1 MLKPPSTAS
10 RHFKTAGTPGAQV
23 LRKEQAMAWERKLMR
38 TVRVRNVNKSGT
50 LARLLASIANLGAS
64 VGSIEMLTETAQ
76 AVVRDIT
83 VYADDEEHMDHVI
96 ETMRVN
102 EGTRVLEV
110 RDEVLRV
117 HQKGKIAIRSRFP
130 IDSTATL
137 RRVYTPGVAEVCLK
151 IADDPE
157 LAWLYTSISH
167 FVAIVTDGSAV
178 LGLGDIGALASM
190 PVMEGKAMLM
200 ETLVG
205 LSGMPILLNTRDPE
219 QIIQAVA
226 NIAPTF
232 AAIQLEDISA
242 PRCFEVEERLQ
253 AMLDIPVFHDNQH
266 GTAVVSTAALQVMAS
281 RARVDIGKA
290 VIGQVGLGAAGN
302 AIAKM
307 LMRLTGNPVLGID
320 LNETCMERFEH
331 DGGRRSSLAEIMSEC
346 QIVIATTGVP
356 NLIPP
361 EMIRK
366 GQIILALSHPKPE
379 IDPEEAMQR
388 GAIFSADGKSV
399 NNILG
404 FPGIFRGAVDS
415 RAPRITHEMLV
426 AAVDVLVRETPSEEL
441 MPNPLD
447 KRVHRQVARAVA
459 ETAMRQGIA
468 RAEYVSYV
476 EE

>member
-1 MLKPPSTAS
+1 
-10 RHFKTAGTPGAQV
+10 
-23 LRKEQAMAWERKLMR
+23 MAWERKLMR
-38 TVRVRNVNKSGT
+38 TVRVRNIQKSGT
-50 LARLLASIANLGAS
+50 LARLLASIADMGAS

-76 AVVRDIT
+76 SIVRDIT

-110 RDEVLRV
+110 RDDVLQV

-130 IDSTATL
+130 IDSTAML

-157 LAWLYTSISH
+157 LAWLYTSIGH

-178 LGLGDIGALASM
+178 LGLGDIGPLASM

-205 LSGMPILLNTRDPE
+205 LSGMPILLNTKDPDE
-219 QIIQAVA
+219 IVQAVST
-226 NIAPTF
+226 IALTF

-253 AMLDIPVFHDNQH
+253 AMLDIPVMHDDQH
-266 GTAVVSTAALQVMAS
+266 GTAVVSTAALKVITK
-281 RARVDIGKA
+281 RAHVDMDKA
-290 VIGQVGLGAAGN
+290 VIGQIGLGAAGN

-307 LMRLTGNPVLGID
+307 MMRLTGNPVLGID
-320 LNETCMERFEH
+320 LNETCMERFER
-331 DGGRRSSLAEIMSEC
+331 DGGKRSSLQEIMSEC
-346 QIVIATTGVP
+346 EIVIATTGSP
-356 NLIPP
+356 NIIKP
-361 EMIRK
+361 EMIHK
-366 GQIILALSHPKPE
+366 GQVILALSNPKPE
-379 IDPEEAMQR
+379 IDTQEAVER
-388 GAIFSADGKSV
+388 GAVFAADGKSV

-415 RAPRITHEMLV
+415 RSPRITDEMLI
-426 AAVDVLVRETPSEEL
+426 AAVDVLVRMTPSGEL

-447 KRVHRQVARAVA
+447 KKVHHEVARAVA
-459 ETAMRQGIA
+459 EAAIRQGIA
-468 RAEYVSYV
+468 RAEYVPYV

>member
-1 MLKPPSTAS
+1 
-10 RHFKTAGTPGAQV
+10 
-23 LRKEQAMAWERKLMR
+23 MAWERKLMR
-38 TVRVRNVNKSGT
+38 TVRVRNIQKSGT
-50 LARLLASIANLGAS
+50 LARLLASIADMGAS

-76 AVVRDIT
+76 SIVRDIT

-110 RDEVLRV
+110 RDDVLQV

-130 IDSTATL
+130 IDSTAML

-178 LGLGDIGALASM
+178 LGLGDIGPLASM

-205 LSGMPILLNTRDPE
+205 LSGMPILLNTKDPDE
-219 QIIQAVA
+219 IVQAVST
-226 NIAPTF
+226 IALTF

-253 AMLDIPVFHDNQH
+253 AMLDIPVMHDDQH
-266 GTAVVSTAALQVMAS
+266 GTAVVSAAALKVITK
-281 RARVDIGKA
+281 RAHVDMDKA
-290 VIGQVGLGAAGN
+290 LIGQIGLGAAGN

-307 LMRLTGNPVLGID
+307 MMRLTGNPVLGID
-320 LNETCMERFEH
+320 LNETCMERFER
-331 DGGRRSSLAEIMSEC
+331 DGGKRSSLQEIMSEC
-346 QIVIATTGVP
+346 EIVIATTGSP
-356 NLIPP
+356 NIIKP
-361 EMIRK
+361 EMIHK
-366 GQIILALSHPKPE
+366 GQVILALSNPKPE
-379 IDPEEAMQR
+379 IDTQEAVER
-388 GAIFSADGKSV
+388 GAVFAADGKSV

-415 RAPRITHEMLV
+415 RAPRITDEMLI
-426 AAVDVLVRETPSEEL
+426 AAVDVLVRETPSGEL

-447 KRVHRQVARAVA
+447 KKVHRAVARAVA
-459 ETAMRQGIA
+459 ETAIRQGIA
-468 RAEYVSYV
+468 RAEYVPYV
-476 EE
+476 ED